1 MTQLPLS
8 FPRCSNANHITAA
21 FCFQHYSSP
30 APLQLCHQCCLR
42 FLFSTGS
49 DNSRSHHLSSFPF
62 PRCHPSPAYG
72 SSILTPL
79 LSLLSPSPYATVDPS
94 AAATIS
100 LSVCCT
106 RPLYYRCHLHL
117 HLFYHLLW
125 LLQLLSSSGPSPV
138 ATTVAATTR
147 LPSLFRVAILPLLA
161 DPAVSSSV
169 PTLSDTVSAPSAHLG
184 LYQYDIRARIFSKP

>member
-8 FPRCSNANHITAA
+8 FPRCSNASHIATA
-21 FCFQHYSSP
+21 FCFQHYSP
-30 APLQLCHQCCLR
+30 APLQLCHQCYLR

-49 DNSRSHHLSSFPF
+49 DNSCNHHSSSFPF

-72 SSILTPL
+72 SSIVVLG
-79 LSLLSPSPYATVDPS
+79 SCVARCSDPS
-94 AAATIS
+94 VIATIS
-100 LSVCCT
+100 LSICYS
-106 RPLYYRCHLHL
+106 RPLYCRYHIPLCLLHPTP
-117 HLFYHLLW
+117 LLP
-125 LLQLLSSSGPSPV
+125 LPSPSVLPSSSGPSPI
-138 ATTVAATTR
+138 ATTAAATTR